1 MTVEMI
7 PVESSNILGVGY
19 DDEEDTLYVTFHSGG
34 VSGGRYRYEGVRKEI
49 YEAFMAAPSK
59 GKFFHASI
67 KGRFLFEKLGG
78 DTNAG

>member
-1 MTVEMI
+1 MTVEMV

-19 DDEEDTLYVTFHSGG
+19 DEEEETLYVTFHSGSRYCYGG
-34 VSGGRYRYEGVRKEI
+34 VSRAI
-49 YEAFMAAPSK
+49 HEAFMAAPSK

-78 DTNAG
+78 GTDAR